1 MTGFK
6 LQKKPPAYKK
16 KRTSSTSKHELLN
29 FSFLVGL
36 FRLFAFGFQIR
47 IQNIGQSIVYTSK
60 KMRRP
65 VITRR
70 TKLLEKLVSA
80 KIEKQFS
87 VNFAKQVSVNIV
99 EQIFL

>member
-1 MTGFK
+1 
-6 LQKKPPAYKK
+6 
-16 KRTSSTSKHELLN
+16 
-29 FSFLVGL
+29 
-36 FRLFAFGFQIR
+36 
-47 IQNIGQSIVYTSK
+47 
-60 KMRRP
+60 MRRP